1 MVPASPLVLPNRLS
15 TDGNQKPSAETG
27 GAGKSG
33 ARNEASR
40 QKSGGALVCGFAGK
54 KSRSGRAKGG
64 MQHAQFL
71 RQAR

>member
-40 QKSGGALVCGFAGK
+40 QKSGGALG
-54 KSRSGRAKGG
+54 
-64 MQHAQFL
+64 
-71 RQAR
+71 